1 MMALADENAIAARIA
16 VDMQHSRMILLFW
29 SGLLTLIDSLLESD
43 VILISFSF

>member
-16 VDMQHSRMILLFW
+16 VDMQPSRMMVLFW
-29 SGLLTLIDSLLESD
+29 SGLLTLIDSLLESG